1 MEHRGNV
8 IAELTADHRDIERLF
23 ARIQALPPGDP
34 MRKDAADRITIAWV
48 RHEVAEEMFLYPV
61 VRAAVR
67 GGEDAAHGEVLQHT
81 YIERALK
88 RLERLDVPTM
98 EFNRLVAQVIRD
110 VRTHIATQERLLFPA
125 LADVCT
131 PEELA
136 RLGEEIR
143 DTRDHA
149 PTRPHPAAPH
159 HPPANRRIA
168 PVIGLVDRARDA
180 ISGRG
185 RGRAGVPPGVRG

>member
-1 MEHRGNV
+1 MAPGGDV

-23 ARIQALPPGDP
+23 TRIQALPPGDP

-67 GGEDAAHGEVLQHT
+67 GGEDAAHEEVLQHT

-88 RLERLDVPTM
+88 RLERLDVPTV

-110 VRTHIATQERLLFPA
+110 VRTHVAAQERLLFPA

-131 PEELA
+131 PEELE
-136 RLGEEIR
+136 RLN
-143 DTRDHA
+143 
-149 PTRPHPAAPH
+149 AA
-159 HPPANRRIA
+159 
-168 PVIGLVDRARDA
+168 
-180 ISGRG
+180 
-185 RGRAGVPPGVRG
+185 